1 MLEKISLN
9 KESYQFFMD
18 GYLIAIIF
26 ITALSLIMTVIS
38 HFWPMFDSMHA
49 PIGTLAVGIVF
60 NMMFCRIAPIWKKVD
75 K

>member
-26 ITALSLIMTVIS
+26 ITALSLIMNVIS

-60 NMMFCRIAPIWKKVD
+60 CMMFCRIASIRKKVI

>member
-1 MLEKISLN
+1 MLEKLSLG
-9 KESYQFFMD
+9 KEGYQFFMD
-18 GYLIAIIF
+18 GCLVAIVF
-26 ITALSLIMTVIS
+26 ITVVGFIMNVIS

-60 NMMFCRIAPIWKKVD
+60 CMMFCRIVSIRKKVI

>member
-26 ITALSLIMTVIS
+26 ITALSLIMNVIS
-38 HFWPMFDSMHA
+38 HFWPMFYSMHA

-60 NMMFCRIAPIWKKVD
+60 CMMFCRIVSIRKKVI

>member
-26 ITALSLIMTVIS
+26 ITALSLIMNVIS

-60 NMMFCRIAPIWKKVD
+60 CMMFCRIVSIRKKVI